1 MQDET
6 RSPMENPSLLLRDR
20 GDEITKFVSNQY
32 QRYIQSVAKVYNT
45 TFIKRQSENAS
56 SANSFI
62 TSRCNAVRFQIC
74 QGKGKKDIKI
84 WNTTLEKLH
93 TPVMC
98 AWNRRNVRL
107 NVTLIFFR
115 FIDNCFFF
123 NINNI
128 FTTHVSRWRWKKVK
142 GRVISDVIF
151 RTKIFAS

>member
-6 RSPMENPSLLLRDR
+6 RSLMENPSLLLRDR

-32 QRYIQSVAKVYNT
+32 QRYIQSVTKVYNT
-45 TFIKRQSENAS
+45 TFVKCQSENAS

-62 TSRCNAVRFQIC
+62 TSRCNAVRFEIC
-74 QGKGKKDIKI
+74 QEKGRKDIKI

-93 TPVMC
+93 TPVMS

-115 FIDNCFFF
+115 FIDNFFK

-128 FTTHVSRWRWKKVK
+128 FTTYVSRWRWKKVK
-142 GRVISDVIF
+142 DRVISDVIF
-151 RTKIFAS
+151 HTKTFAS

>member
-6 RSPMENPSLLLRDR
+6 WSLMENPLLLLRDR

-32 QRYIQSVAKVYNT
+32 QRYIQSVTKVYNT
-45 TFIKRQSENAS
+45 TFIKCQSENAS
-56 SANSFI
+56 FANSFI

-74 QGKGKKDIKI
+74 QEKGKNNMKI
-84 WNTTLEKLH
+84 WNTTLQKLH
-93 TPVMC
+93 TAVMS

-115 FIDNCFFF
+115 FIDNCFL

-142 GRVISDVIF
+142 GCVISDVIF
-151 RTKIFAS
+151 HARIFAS

>member
-6 RSPMENPSLLLRDR
+6 RSLMENPSLLLRDR

-32 QRYIQSVAKVYNT
+32 QRYIQSVTKVYNT
-45 TFIKRQSENAS
+45 IFIKCQSENAS
-56 SANSFI
+56 YANSFI
-62 TSRCNAVRFQIC
+62 TSRCNAVRFEIC
-74 QGKGKKDIKI
+74 QEKGKKDIKI

-93 TPVMC
+93 TPVMS

-115 FIDNCFFF
+115 FIDNFFK

-151 RTKIFAS
+151 HTKIFAS